1 MMPPGVA
8 DRRAASAVR
17 SGRFII
23 LVILAILTATGIWQ
37 WLSRPDQRR
46 NPVQSAC
53 EDMVFEGSSFT
64 ICRFDPQQHDFR
76 LAATKADGAPLLTFA
91 NLAALMGSD
100 AQRIVFAMNAGMYDL
115 KGRPIGLYV
124 ENAVEEHALN
134 RRAGGGNFHMMPN
147 GVFWQ
152 DIAGMHVAP
161 TDDFADSRPASVK
174 FATQSGPMLV
184 INGALH
190 PRFSADGTSRKLRN
204 GVGVT
209 ANGDALF
216 VISNAPVSFGKLARL
231 FRDHL
236 ACPNALFLD
245 GFVSSLWDGA
255 SGRIDQRVP
264 LGPMIV
270 VTEQATGQTAGPL
283 TAPAAPPSVS
293 VDLR

>member
-1 MMPPGVA
+1 MTPAGVA
-8 DRRAASAVR
+8 DRRATSAYR
-17 SGRFII
+17 RGRIII
-23 LVILAILTATGIWQ
+23 LIILAILTATGLWH

-53 EDMVFEGSSFT
+53 TDMVFEGSSFT
-64 ICRFDPQQHDFR
+64 ICRFDPHRHDFR

-91 NLAALMGSD
+91 NLATMLGPD
-100 AQRIVFAMNAGMYDL
+100 ARRIVFAMNAGMYDL

-124 ENAVEEHALN
+124 ENTRQAHALN

-152 DIAGMHVAP
+152 DDAGMHVST
-161 TDDFADSRPASVK
+161 TDFFAENRPAIVK

-209 ANGDALF
+209 ADGQALF
-216 VISNAPVSFGKLARL
+216 VISNSPVSFGKIARL
-231 FRDHL
+231 FKDRL

-270 VTEQATGQTAGPL
+270 VSEMDSKP
-283 TAPAAPPSVS
+283 APAAPPSVS
-293 VDLR
+293 ADLR